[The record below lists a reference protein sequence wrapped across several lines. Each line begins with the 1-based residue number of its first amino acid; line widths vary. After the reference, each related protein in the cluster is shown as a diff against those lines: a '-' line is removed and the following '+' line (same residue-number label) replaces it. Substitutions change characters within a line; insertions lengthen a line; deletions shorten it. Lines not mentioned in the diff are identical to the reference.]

1 MEKEKVIYV
10 FADFPPFHNE
20 LIGTIYVSQMRG
32 KEFYSFEYQQSWLEN
47 GYMMLDPDLHLY
59 KGRQYI
65 NDDKN
70 IFGVFADSC
79 PDRWGRRLMNRR
91 EELRAKAAG
100 GYFFKAW

>member
-47 GYMMLDPDLHLY
+47 GYMMLD
-59 KGRQYI
+59 
-65 NDDKN
+65 
-70 IFGVFADSC
+70 S
-79 PDRWGRRLMNRR
+79 
-91 EELRAKAAG
+91 
-100 GYFFKAW
+100 